1 MEKLYNQSSL
11 VRDFPKLTKK
21 LLGVELSVTKDT
33 MIRWVACGHIKPSQ
47 SLTFGK
53 NGKIVGYSY
62 ENVAEFI
69 KSIPELEDQLVLRVR
84 RVHKNV
90 KTSKRRRRGPKQ
102 WDKYKGDN

>member
-21 LLGVELSVTKDT
+21 ILGVEMSVTRDT

-47 SLTFGK
+47 SMSFGK

-62 ENVAEFI
+62 ENVEDFI
-69 KSIPELEDQLVLRVR
+69 KRIPELEEQLILRVR

-90 KTSKRRRRGPKQ
+90 KTSKKHRRGQKQ
-102 WDKYKGDN
+102 WDKYEK

>member
-21 LLGVELSVTKDT
+21 ILGVELSVTRDT

-47 SLTFGK
+47 SMSFGK

-62 ENVAEFI
+62 ENVEDFI
-69 KSIPELEDQLVLRVR
+69 KRIPSLEEQLILRVR

-90 KTSKRRRRGPKQ
+90 KTSKRNSRGKKQ
-102 WDKYKGDN
+102 WDKYEK